1 MLTGIWCDDA
11 GMSHPIYEPDVAA
24 LLTPLAEAGAI
35 TVAVMVSS
43 VDGRATVDGRV
54 GELTGTSDQKVL
66 LGVRELASAVVVGGR
81 TVQAEGYASLLGE
94 QAQARRRGRGV
105 PAEPELVVFTRAS
118 PALPQLWPELRER
131 HPGGLIVC
139 EGGPTL
145 LGLLVEHR
153 LLDQLVLC
161 ISPQIVADDTQRRL
175 LEQHDP
181 PHGLELELLALTNAD
196 GFLFVRYGAR
206 S

>member
-1 MLTGIWCDDA
+1 MPD
-11 GMSHPIYEPDVAA
+11 MSHPTYEPDVAA
-24 LLTPLAEAGAI
+24 FLAPLAAAGAI
-35 TVAVMVSS
+35 TVVVMVSS

-54 GELTGTSDQKVL
+54 GELTGPADQEVL

-81 TVQAEGYASLLGE
+81 TVQAEGYASLLDE
-94 QAQARRRGRGV
+94 QAQARRRARGV
-105 PAEPELVVFTRAS
+105 SAEPELVVFTRAS
-118 PALPQLWPELRER
+118 PALPQLWTELHER
-131 HPGGLIVC
+131 HSSGLIAC

-145 LGLLVEHR
+145 LGMLVEHR

-181 PHGLELELLALTNAD
+181 PHGLALELLALTNAD

>member
-1 MLTGIWCDDA
+1 MMPAMTQPTYESDMAAFLT
-11 GMSHPIYEPDVAA
+11 S
-24 LLTPLAEAGAI
+24 LAEAGAI

-43 VDGRATVDGRV
+43 VDGRASVGDRV
-54 GELTGTSDQKVL
+54 GELTGAADQEVL
-66 LGVRELASAVVVGGR
+66 LGARELASAVVVGGR
-81 TVQAEGYASLLGE
+81 TVRAEGYASLLGA
-94 QAQARRRGRGV
+94 QAQARRRARGV
-105 PAEPELVVFTRAS
+105 PAEPELVVFTRDS

-131 HPGGLIVC
+131 HPSGLILC

-145 LGLLVEHR
+145 LGMLVDHH

-161 ISPQIVADDTQRRL
+161 LSPQIVADDTQRRL
-175 LEQHDP
+175 LEQHGT
-181 PHGLELELLALTNAD
+181 PHGVELELLALTSAD

>member
-1 MLTGIWCDDA
+1 MMPP
-11 GMSHPIYEPDVAA
+11 MSHPTYEPDVAA
-24 LLTPLAEAGAI
+24 LLAPLVDGVAI

-43 VDGRATVDGRV
+43 VDGRATVGDRV
-54 GELTGTSDQKVL
+54 GELTGTADQEVL

-81 TVQAEGYASLLGE
+81 TVRAEGYASLLAAH
-94 QAQARRRGRGV
+94 AQARRRARGV
-105 PAEPELVVFTRAS
+105 SAEPELVVFTRAS
-118 PALPQLWPELRER
+118 PVLPQLWRELRER
-131 HPGGLIVC
+131 HASGLIVC

-145 LGLLVEHR
+145 LGMLVEHR

-181 PHGLELELLALTNAD
+181 PHGLELDLLALTNAD

>member
-1 MLTGIWCDDA
+1 MMPA
-11 GMSHPIYEPDVAA
+11 MSHLIHEPDVPA
-24 LLTPLAEAGAI
+24 LLTPLADAEAI

-43 VDGRATVDGRV
+43 VDGRATVGDRV
-54 GELTGTSDQKVL
+54 GDLTGAADQEVL

-81 TVQAEGYASLLGE
+81 TVRAEGYAGLLGA
-94 QAQARRRGRGV
+94 QAQARRRARDM
-105 PAEPELVVFTRAS
+105 PAEPELVVFTRES
-118 PALPQLWPELRER
+118 PALPQLWRELRER
-131 HPGGLIVC
+131 HASGLIAC

-145 LGLLVEHR
+145 LGMLVAHR

-181 PHGLELELLALTNAD
+181 PHGLELDLLALTNAD

>member
-1 MLTGIWCDDA
+1 MMSA
-11 GMSHPIYEPDVAA
+11 MSHPTYEPDVAA
-24 LLTPLAEAGAI
+24 FLAPLAEAGAI

-54 GELTGTSDQKVL
+54 GELTGSADQEAL
-66 LGVRELASAVVVGGR
+66 RGVRELASAGVVGGR
-81 TVQAEGYASLLGE
+81 TVRAEGYASLLGE
-94 QAQARRRGRGV
+94 LAQARRRARGA

-118 PALPQLWPELRER
+118 PALPQLWSELRER
-131 HPGGLIVC
+131 HPAGLIAC

-145 LGLLVEHR
+145 LGLLVEQR

-161 ISPQIVADDTQRRL
+161 ISPQIVVDDTQRRL